1 MRGLQHAEHC
11 NLSGYLAK
19 NKLHEPDR
27 ADDRHGPPA
36 YFDSKLVEIRTIDA
50 LLLR

>member
-1 MRGLQHAEHC
+1 MCGLQHAEHC

-27 ADDRHGPPA
+27 ADDRHGPSA
-36 YFDSKLVEIRTIDA
+36 HLDSKLAEIRAIDA